1 MLFRKLLIRTK
12 KDKSQIKKVF
22 IREALGEK
30 WMNSP
35 KQPHDSI
42 LPYSE
47 GMKMFTAF
55 NSADKARNIDS
66 KEITKISNMFCFED
80 VDAIHKLFYV
90 ANI

>member
-1 MLFRKLLIRTK
+1 MLLIRTK

-47 GMKMFTAF
+47 GMKMLIAVRY
-55 NSADKARNIDS
+55 KKMKVEKRIILLLAR
-66 KEITKISNMFCFED
+66 
-80 VDAIHKLFYV
+80 
-90 ANI
+90 

>member
-1 MLFRKLLIRTK
+1 MLLIRTK

-47 GMKMFTAF
+47 GMKMLIAVRYKKNESRKKDNTAPGKVKSRLVIKKAVN
-55 NSADKARNIDS
+55 NSMEQTIIDVS
-66 KEITKISNMFCFED
+66 T
-80 VDAIHKLFYV
+80 
-90 ANI
+90 